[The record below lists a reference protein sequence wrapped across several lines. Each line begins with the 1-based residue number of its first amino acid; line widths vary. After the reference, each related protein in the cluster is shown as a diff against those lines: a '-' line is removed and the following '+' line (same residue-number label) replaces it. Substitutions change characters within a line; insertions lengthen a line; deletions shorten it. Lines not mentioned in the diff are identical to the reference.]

1 MQADRGDRIGQES
14 VSSRHST
21 QTIITAIAVLIL
33 ACGAYILMPGGD
45 DDETPEVEVTPAE
58 TVTPVL
64 TPPEPVQADPVEAAP
79 DIPEVEEVVE
89 VEPEEPNEVIAPPP
103 EPPTP
108 EELDAAL
115 REAVSAAGISIPEPM
130 AAAYSAP
137 FLLDRGVSALDQLAR
152 GFVPLRTLAI
162 ARPTG
167 RFETTRDGASY
178 RTDPAGYAR
187 YNRLVGSITALPT
200 ESLASFFH
208 SYRDQLS
215 DAYALLGYPA
225 EDLDNTLIAA
235 LDGVI
240 AAPVVETP
248 PSLVTKGA
256 LWAYEDPALEEA
268 TDLHKQLMRTGPD
281 NTRAL
286 QAWASELRRALLNP

>member
-14 VSSRHST
+14 VSGRHNT

-33 ACGAYILMPGGD
+33 AGGAYILMPGS
-45 DDETPEVEVTPAE
+45 DENERPAVEVAPTENVPA
-58 TVTPVL
+58 VL

-89 VEPEEPNEVIAPPP
+89 AEPEEPNEVIAPPP

-115 REAVSAAGISIPEPM
+115 REAVSGAGIAIPEPM

-162 ARPTG
+162 PRPTG
-167 RFETTRDGASY
+167 RFETTREGATY

-187 YNRLVGSITALPT
+187 YNGLVGSITALPT
-200 ESLASFFH
+200 ESLARFFH

-215 DAYALLGYPA
+215 NAYALLGYPA

-235 LDGVI
+235 LDGLI
-240 AAPVVETP
+240 AAPVVESP
-248 PSLVTKGA
+248 PALVSKGA
-256 LWAYEDPALEEA
+256 LWAYEDPALEKA
-268 TDLHKQLMRTGPD
+268 SDLHKQLMRTGPE

-286 QAWASELRRALLNP
+286 QAWASKLRDALLNP